1 MCCLRCCGVL
11 TMLLVVLPALGL
23 AALLTTMM
31 FRPLNV
37 TPLAR
42 PFMPI
47 VIARGAAG
55 APPRGRLAIGH
66 AELQWMGL
74 RDGFGSPVLLRLH
87 DVTILDAR
95 GNTVDR
101 IREGAVALDAFPLL
115 RGRIAITNLQVGGA
129 RLALRRDEG
138 GDVDLDYGDNGSGRH
153 GGGLQVELNHLHH
166 LALSDAHLEVNDRAL
181 HARWIVDP
189 VDATLTPVLVRWR
202 RGLVGSLTIG
212 VAARPDGSG
221 NAIPAPFLVNLTAHG
236 ERAPGD
242 LLAWHVAVAPTT
254 PAGLAPVVP
263 ALAAIKLPLGLTAD
277 VTLHA
282 GRWLGM
288 VTPRDATVTVT
299 GGEGELDAAGSTL
312 FTQDAQARLRL
323 EFPEPRTHL
332 LRREAMPARLDVTEL
347 LAHLRPPPSPPADS
361 PAAPPTESPTKSAP
375 ADRTTGSPKQAV
387 DTTLAGAADTQRAR
401 SPSFGSPQDKSPKV
415 DVNGASASSTQGTAV
430 STVATQAKG
439 AQTADAP
446 ETGTTTSA
454 VQQDDPGLTATAS
467 GALSWADIHNSGAF
481 SGDLSAALTDVP
493 FMYVAHYWPAL
504 AGKGARKWVTQN
516 VTAGMLRNTHVSVS
530 LVPGPDG
537 RKPVMSRISGGL
549 DGQGLDVHWLRPI
562 APLHGVDAHLSF
574 VDPKTIMI
582 RFDHGYQLVERAGR
596 RVDSNGTGKLALGA
610 GSMEIRDLD
619 KKDQTGLLDITL
631 EGDLRD
637 HIAVLSEPRLHILSK
652 HPLPFTHPSGWAVA
666 HSKLELPLESHISTD
681 DMTLDGHAQLTRVH
695 LGDAA
700 IGRDMDDATIAMN
713 VTMKGLTL
721 TGSGLFAHIPTDVQG
736 SVDFNAS
743 PPRHVVNKIDAQMHM
758 TPENAVLAGIPVDG
772 RFDGAADMN
781 AKYASMSDG
790 TATLGLNLDLTR
802 AAVHIP
808 MWSKPANVPAN
819 ASVQLTID
827 HGSLSTVTDIR
838 ATGPDLALN
847 GEARLH
853 DGAPPELI
861 VPEFHV
867 GRSNGSASF
876 TAPMTATQPISVHV
890 KASTLDLTP
899 LVQGPDEKKPAKKPT
914 TYHVP
919 QAASGKVDG
928 PPGRPWFIDVDADT
942 LYYSKTG
949 ALGGVSAHIEHN
961 GVRLQRLRFSMA
973 SPSAATAVMEPVGA
987 TRRLTADITNFGTLA
1002 ARTGVINTMS
1012 GGNARLEGHFD
1023 DSRENAPFHG
1033 RLSISPF
1040 VITKAPDALLM
1051 ARSLSI
1057 YGWLNARKNGEFE
1070 VDRFSMPVSFADG
1083 VLHIEDGR
1091 AGNGAL
1097 GATIEGPIDLDHG
1110 TMDLAGTIVPAFAVN
1125 ALPGKLPGVGKL
1137 FSPEKDG
1144 GLLAVKFAVNG
1155 KLDDPAF
1162 SVSPFTIFLP
1172 GVLRDM
1178 F

>member
-1 MCCLRCCGVL
+1 MSASGQASSTTSSPRVGKRRSRVLCCLRCCGVL
-11 TMLLVVLPALGL
+11 TALLVVLPALGFV
-23 AALLTTMM
+23 ALLTTMM

-37 TPLAR
+37 TPLVR

-87 DVTILDAR
+87 DVTILGAR
-95 GNTVDR
+95 ENTVDR
-101 IREGAVALDAFPLL
+101 IRDGAVALDAFPLF

-129 RLALRRDEG
+129 RLALRRDED
-138 GDVDLDYGDNGSGRH
+138 GDVDLDYGDNGSSRH

-166 LALSDAHLEVNDRAL
+166 LALSDAHVEVNDRAL

-212 VAARPDGSG
+212 VAARPDGSS
-221 NAIPAPFLVNLTAHG
+221 NAIPAPFQVSLNAHG
-236 ERAPGD
+236 DRAPGD

-263 ALAAIKLPLGLTAD
+263 ALAAMKLPLGLTAD

-299 GGEGELDAAGSTL
+299 GGEGEVDAAGSTL
-312 FTQDAQARLRL
+312 FTQDVEAHLRL
-323 EFPEPRTHL
+323 EFPEPPTHL

-347 LAHLRPPPSPPADS
+347 RARLRPPPSPLADS
-361 PAAPPTESPTKSAP
+361 SAIPLAETRTENAP
-375 ADRTTGSPKQAV
+375 ATT
-387 DTTLAGAADTQRAR
+387 D
-401 SPSFGSPQDKSPKV
+401 
-415 DVNGASASSTQGTAV
+415 GTAATPTQADKTKP
-430 STVATQAKG
+430 SEPAIPKGATQVSDT
-439 AQTADAP
+439 QTADAAEAGSTAP
-446 ETGTTTSA
+446 TA
-454 VQQDDPGLTATAS
+454 QQDDPGLTATAS
-467 GALSWADIHNSGAF
+467 GALSWSDIHKPTVL
-481 SGDLSAALTDVP
+481 SGDLSAALTDIP
-493 FMYVAHYWPAL
+493 FVYVARYWPAL

-516 VTAGMLRNTHVSVS
+516 ITAGMLRNTHVSVS
-530 LVPGPDG
+530 LIPGPDG

-549 DGQGLDVHWLRPI
+549 DGEGLDVHWLRPI

-596 RVDSNGTGKLALGA
+596 RVDSNATGKLALGV

-619 KKDQTGLLDITL
+619 KKDQTGVLDITL
-631 EGDLRD
+631 AGDLRD

-666 HSKLELPLESHISTD
+666 RSKLELPLESHITTD
-681 DMTLDGHAQLTRVH
+681 DMRLDGHAQLTHVH

-700 IGRDMDDATIAMN
+700 IGRDMDDATIAMD

-736 SVDFNAS
+736 SVDFDAA
-743 PPRHVVNKIDAQMHM
+743 PPRHVVDKVDAQMHM

-772 RFDGAADMN
+772 RFDGVADMN

-838 ATGPDLALN
+838 ATGPDLTLS
-847 GEARLH
+847 GEAKLH

-919 QAASGKVDG
+919 QAASGKVEG

-973 SPSAATAVMEPVGA
+973 SPSTATAVLEPVGA
-987 TRRLTADITNFGTLA
+987 TRRLTADVTNFGMLA
-1002 ARTGVINTMS
+1002 ARTGVVSTMS

-1033 RLSISPF
+1033 RLNISPF

-1057 YGWLNARKNGEFE
+1057 YGWFNARKNGEFE

-1110 TMDLAGTIVPAFAVN
+1110 TMNLAGTIVPAFAVN